1 MDDVIGYVVVVF
13 LIIGCIYGL
22 VRQIQH
28 TLTIQKSNKT
38 FVPNDNKSLFGNYLI
53 SVSLLGFLISYILNV
68 LVAMQIIKL
77 SIITADNTAISCFI
91 FLLVLLIAKFGVL
104 PKNHRKNDLLN

>member
-1 MDDVIGYVVVVF
+1 MDDVIGYVAVAF

-38 FVPNDNKSLFGNYLI
+38 VVPKYKRSLFGNYLMC
-53 SVSLLGFLISYILNV
+53 VSLFGFLISYILNV
-68 LVAMQIIKL
+68 LVAMQIIKS
-77 SIITADNTAISCFI
+77 SIITSDNTGFSCFI
-91 FLLVLLIAKFGVL
+91 FLLVLLIAKFRVL
-104 PKNHRKNDLLN
+104 PKNRRKIDLLN